1 MPTPTKVTTVTDQH
15 AITGSPERVL
25 DRSADGTLWLTLAV
39 GDDAYQWYSKDQ
51 GTTWS
56 YAGSGSEVDV
66 ISTYFPRGFHIDSDG
81 YAHLVGRDD
90 NTELIYARGTPNS
103 TQTAW
108 SWKTVELHPSS
119 EALAPDG
126 GIDLVAFRLG
136 TGWKAWV
143 LVTTT
148 AVASGVTTNTMRLTR
163 VDISSSGSLSEGP
176 TEVVRS
182 TTGFGYPFGCL
193 SFQHTGDG
201 KTATATPHVY
211 IASAVNT
218 PDTTHPRQD
227 ALQLVKHTY
236 SAGAWVQAAPVTL
249 DASTDCTGRTMRA
262 AYDGS
267 RLIVAYGTRDRTV
280 GTSSAVVRMLEWV
293 EASGTVTQRNPAAYG
308 AGYPLGVSLAIDPT
322 SSDAYL
328 VAYGESND
336 DPQWARFARASTAW
350 GAWATIGA
358 ASMGGAAGRA
368 SLKRFVAKSAIE
380 AVYLTGTTSP
390 YTVNYVKLTSV
401 NQAPSPPTLL
411 SPSPS
416 SVADLAT
423 YGAVFSWR
431 FVDPDP
437 GDTQSAWQMRR
448 KVSGGTY
455 SYYTAASQT
464 WGATAVWNTG
474 SAQSVSFGPGV
485 WANGSTWQWSVNTQD
500 ATGLASGFASD
511 VTVVAT
517 TAPVVTVTDPQG
529 IYSVDSSPIIVWTYT
544 GANQQRTWQLRLFD
558 IGTYSAVGFDPAS
571 STPVWDSGEV
581 SSSIQRTV
589 RVGAVLLNNQTYRA
603 YMRVSDSVSLYS
615 GWAYT
620 EFLLVLTPAPA
631 PALAAVVEQDYTSG
645 LPRVRLSVQGL
656 TNMLT
661 ASQSYGHTD
670 TANDWVND
678 ANCTAGS
685 SSTGAVVGN
694 LALKMTAQAA
704 GSMSLLS
711 GPGVP
716 PLVTTGLPQPPTRD
730 FPVAAGRTYTALA
743 SFSAATTVRLC
754 QLDMRWYDPSDNL
767 LSITTGI
774 GVADVVAFPTQMVTT
789 GVAPLGADRVRLV
802 LTVSGA
808 ASGEVHYVDGIDL
821 HPGTSTVAGP
831 GGLTGTQS
839 FTVTAVLPDGTTS
852 LVRTAQS
859 AAGDSTQQL
868 VAYDREMPFATDVLY
883 QAQASSLLSS
893 GQPLASDLS
902 AAALVNVPSDVW
914 GLRDPL
920 DLAGEVVGLVTDF
933 EVERA
938 MLGSTYHPAGRRFPV
953 VEYEGST
960 GDDAPQKV
968 SFLATTV
975 TQRRALRA
983 LLARPT
989 PLLLQSPSG
998 DSWYVWI
1005 TDQKV
1010 TAGDAQSQTVDVMY
1024 VEVAAP

>member
-1 MPTPTKVTTVTDQH
+1 MPTPTKVTTVSDLH

-39 GDDAYQWYSKDQ
+39 GDDAYMWYSKDQ

-108 SWKTVELHPSS
+108 SWKTIELAPAS

-148 AVASGVTTNTMRLTR
+148 AISGGVTTNTMRLTR
-163 VDISSSGSLSEGP
+163 VDISSSGSLSSGP
-176 TEVVRS
+176 TEIVRS

-193 SFQHTGDG
+193 TFQHTGDG

-211 IASAVNT
+211 ITSAINT

-227 ALQLVKHTY
+227 ALQMVKHTY
-236 SAGAWVQAAPVTL
+236 SAGAWVQAAAATL
-249 DASTDCTGRTMRA
+249 DAATDCTGRTMRS

-280 GTSSAVVRMLEWV
+280 GTTSAAVKALEWV
-293 EASGTVTQRNPAAYG
+293 EAAGTVTQRNPPAYA
-308 AGYPLGVSLAIDPT
+308 AGYPLGTSLAIDPT
-322 SSDAYL
+322 SADAYV
-328 VAYGESND
+328 VAYGETND
-336 DPQWARFARASTAW
+336 DPQWVRFARASTAW
-350 GAWATIGA
+350 GAWATIGT

-380 AVYLTGTTSP
+380 AVYLTGTSSP

-423 YGAVFSWR
+423 YGAVFSWQ
-431 FVDPDP
+431 FIDPDP

-448 KVSGGTY
+448 KVGAGAY
-455 SYYTAASQT
+455 SYYTAVSQT
-464 WGATAVWNTG
+464 WGVTAVWNTG
-474 SAQSVSFGPGV
+474 SALSVPFGPGV
-485 WANGSTWQWSVNTQD
+485 WTNGSTWQWSVNTQD
-500 ATGLASGFASD
+500 SSGLASGFSPDA
-511 VTVVAT
+511 TVVAT
-517 TAPVVTVTDPQG
+517 TAPVIAVTDPQG
-529 IYSVDSSPIIVWTYT
+529 IYSIDSSPIIVWTYT

-558 IGTYSAVGFDPAS
+558 IGTYSAVGFDPATS
-571 STPVWDSGEV
+571 SAVWDSGEV
-581 SSSIQRTV
+581 SSSIQRNV

-603 YMRVSDSVSLYS
+603 YMRVSDTVSLYS

-631 PALAAVVEQDYTSG
+631 PALATVVEQDYVSG
-645 LPRVRLSVQGL
+645 LPRVRLTVQGL

-685 SSTGAVVGN
+685 ATSGMVVGN

-704 GSMSLLS
+704 GSMSLMS

-716 PLVTTGLPQPPTRD
+716 PLVTTGLPQPATRD
-730 FPVAAGRTYTALA
+730 FPVAAGQTYTALA

-754 QLDMRWYDPSDNL
+754 QMNLRWYNTADTL
-767 LSITTGI
+767 LATTTGI
-774 GVADVVAFPTQMVTT
+774 GVADLAGFPTQMVTT

-802 LTVSGA
+802 LQVSGA
-808 ASGEVHYVDGIDL
+808 ASGEVHYADGIDL

-831 GGLTGTQS
+831 GGLVATQS
-839 FTVTAVLPDGTTS
+839 FTVTATLPDGTTYP
-852 LVRTAQS
+852 VRAAQS
-859 AAGDSTQQL
+859 AAANTTQYL
-868 VAYDREMPFATDVLY
+868 VGYDREMPFATDVLY
-883 QAQASSLLSS
+883 QAQASSLLAS

-902 AAALVNVPSDVW
+902 ASALVNVPSDVW

-920 DLAGEVVGLVTDF
+920 DPAGEVVGLVTDF
-933 EVERA
+933 AVERA
-938 MLGSTYHPAGRRFPV
+938 MLGATYHTAGRRFPI

-960 GDDAPQKV
+960 GDDAPQKG
-968 SFLATTV
+968 SFLATGV
-975 TQRRALRA
+975 TTRRALRS

-998 DSWYVWI
+998 DFWYVWI

-1010 TAGDAQSQTVDVMY
+1010 TAVVAQSQTVDVMY